1 MIYSIVCAYL
11 ERRIN
16 RIELK
21 SMNIKRDKVE

>member
-1 MIYSIVCAYL
+1 MIYCIVCAYL

-21 SMNIKRDKVE
+21 IMNIKRDKVE